1 MLPFDT
7 TRQLVVTEIPSRLVD
22 RTTERG
28 RQSHPI
34 LDERVRTAASAI
46 GHRNPQVS
54 ACWSAWAAMTGAKPF
69 TSGLTSPPELPGAGP
84 RHTSP
89 NRCLVRLPSSGC
101 PRQAAL
107 VRLPRLLQIEVGRP
121 PAHLCDDQVR
131 GGLGDGVDAGDVGW

>member
-54 ACWSAWAAMTGAKPF
+54 ACWSAWVAMTGAKPF
-69 TSGLTSPPELPGAGP
+69 YVWADVATGAAWGRTTSY
-84 RHTSP
+84 
-89 NRCLVRLPSSGC
+89 
-101 PRQAAL
+101 
-107 VRLPRLLQIEVGRP
+107 
-121 PAHLCDDQVR
+121 
-131 GGLGDGVDAGDVGW
+131 

>member
-54 ACWSAWAAMTGAKPF
+54 ACWSAWVAMTGAKPF
-69 TSGLTSPPELPGAGP
+69 TSGLMSPPELPGAGP

-89 NRCLVRLPSSGC
+89 NRCLVRLP
-101 PRQAAL
+101 
-107 VRLPRLLQIEVGRP
+107 RLLQIEACLGCRVGTLTVRRRERRAQKEVVGMP
-121 PAHLCDDQVR
+121 TLSLLDDAC
-131 GGLGDGVDAGDVGW
+131 GMWES